1 MSELNPVRIAVI
13 GAGAMGRNHIRFV
26 TEEPEAELV
35 AIADA
40 FEGARATAEAA
51 GVPFYTDPAQ
61 MMDEVKPEAVII
73 ATPNDLHLGVAREA
87 VKRNI
92 VPLIEKPI
100 SNDLEDA
107 QAFAAEAETAGVP
120 VLVGQ
125 HRRHNPFVNKAKEI
139 IESGEL
145 GKLTVSSFH
154 YMIYKNDEY
163 FDVEWRRKKGAGPIL
178 VNLVHDV
185 DLLRYLLGEPVAVQ
199 GMQSSA
205 ARGFEPEDSAVV
217 NVRFADGALAS
228 MTISDATAS
237 PWNWEATARE
247 DPQYRPFDAD
257 AYFIGGTKG
266 ALSLPRLHQFSYD
279 GASNWHKPLQME
291 IPAVDPA
298 LPHKM
303 QLKHF
308 VKVVRRKVEPVV
320 TPPTTLRRSR
330 FSTPSRRPPRPASS
344 SSCNA
349 RAGRGRNSV
358 SSPSVRHK

>member
-40 FEGARATAEAA
+40 FEGARATAESA

-92 VPLIEKPI
+92 VPLVEKPI

-205 ARGFEPEDSAVV
+205 ARGFETEDSAVV

-266 ALSLPRLHQFSYD
+266 GMEAVLDEVLGKNPNARICISAIALETLGAAIAALTARGLTAEVTQIAVSRTKPAGRLHLLMANNPIFLIT
-279 GASNWHKPLQME
+279 GT
-291 IPAVDPA
+291 
-298 LPHKM
+298 
-303 QLKHF
+303 
-308 VKVVRRKVEPVV
+308 RK
-320 TPPTTLRRSR
+320 
-330 FSTPSRRPPRPASS
+330 
-344 SSCNA
+344 
-349 RAGRGRNSV
+349 
-358 SSPSVRHK
+358 

>member
-26 TEEPEAELV
+26 IEEPEAELV

-61 MMDEVKPEAVII
+61 TMDEVKPEAVII

-92 VPLIEKPI
+92 VPLVEKPI

-163 FDVEWRRKKGAGPIL
+163 FDVEWRRKRVP
-178 VNLVHDV
+178 
-185 DLLRYLLGEPVAVQ
+185 
-199 GMQSSA
+199 
-205 ARGFEPEDSAVV
+205 ARSWSTWCTTSTCSV
-217 NVRFADGALAS
+217 
-228 MTISDATAS
+228 TCWAS
-237 PWNWEATARE
+237 P
-247 DPQYRPFDAD
+247 
-257 AYFIGGTKG
+257 
-266 ALSLPRLHQFSYD
+266 LPSRACSP
-279 GASNWHKPLQME
+279 AP
-291 IPAVDPA
+291 PAVLRPRTPLWSTSV
-298 LPHKM
+298 LPM
-303 QLKHF
+303 A
-308 VKVVRRKVEPVV
+308 
-320 TPPTTLRRSR
+320 RSQ
-330 FSTPSRRPPRPASS
+330 A
-344 SSCNA
+344 
-349 RAGRGRNSV
+349 
-358 SSPSVRHK
+358 

>member
-51 GVPFYTDPAQ
+51 GVPFFTDPAQ

-87 VKRNI
+87 IKRNI
-92 VPLIEKPI
+92 VPLVEKPI

-154 YMIYKNDEY
+154 YMIYKNDE
-163 FDVEWRRKKGAGPIL
+163 
-178 VNLVHDV
+178 
-185 DLLRYLLGEPVAVQ
+185 
-199 GMQSSA
+199 
-205 ARGFEPEDSAVV
+205 
-217 NVRFADGALAS
+217 
-228 MTISDATAS
+228 
-237 PWNWEATARE
+237 
-247 DPQYRPFDAD
+247 
-257 AYFIGGTKG
+257 
-266 ALSLPRLHQFSYD
+266 
-279 GASNWHKPLQME
+279 
-291 IPAVDPA
+291 
-298 LPHKM
+298 
-303 QLKHF
+303 
-308 VKVVRRKVEPVV
+308 
-320 TPPTTLRRSR
+320 
-330 FSTPSRRPPRPASS
+330 
-344 SSCNA
+344 
-349 RAGRGRNSV
+349 
-358 SSPSVRHK
+358 